1 MRALAC
7 LAGVLVCA
15 GWATARAED
24 ATPNSEQPRGLYVHA
39 GVLMKD
45 GKPYRGIGANYF
57 DLFGRTLK
65 NPADTSSRENLR
77 ALAKAHIPFVR
88 FMCGGFWPA
97 DQKLYLQDREA
108 YFQRLDAI
116 VKTAEESGIGLIPSL
131 FWHLPTVSDL
141 AGEHL
146 DELGNPES
154 KSIAYI
160 LRYTEEVVQRYRN
173 SPAIWGW
180 EFGNECNLGCDLPNA
195 TQHRPQVVPQLGT
208 PKERTER
215 DELKFSQLRIAL
227 AAFAGTARKLDPV
240 RIIVSGNSVPR
251 QSAYHNVTEKS
262 WKPDTEEQFAEIL
275 LRDNPDPLN
284 VICIHQYPEK
294 NNAYAGGAKS
304 IAELIGLA
312 TKHAA
317 RAGKPLFI
325 GEFGAEKRPA
335 EKERAVFEEFLAAI
349 GKHQV
354 PLAAFWVF
362 DLDSQKKD
370 WNVSF
375 QNERAYMIELVAQA
389 NARIQARA
397 LDTTKP

>member
-1 MRALAC
+1 
-7 LAGVLVCA
+7 
-15 GWATARAED
+15 
-24 ATPNSEQPRGLYVHA
+24 
-39 GVLMKD
+39 MKA
-45 GKPYRGIGANYF
+45 GKPYRGIGVNYF
-57 DLFGRTLK
+57 DLFGRTLR
-65 NPADTSSRENLR
+65 NPADTSSRENLK
-77 ALAKAHIPFVR
+77 ALHKAGIPFVR

-116 VKTAEESGIGLIPSL
+116 VKTAEESGVGLIPSL

-160 LRYTEEVVQRYRN
+160 RRYTEEVVARYKD
-173 SPAIWGW
+173 SPAVWGW
-180 EFGNECNLGCDLPNA
+180 EFGNESNLGCDLPNA
-195 TQHRPQVVPQLGT
+195 AQHRPQVVPQLGT
-208 PKERTER
+208 AKERTER
-215 DELKFSQLRIAL
+215 DELKFPQLKVAL
-227 AAFAGTARKLDPV
+227 GAFAETARKLDPT
-240 RIIVSGNSVPR
+240 RIIISGNSIPR

-262 WKPDTEEQFAEIL
+262 WQPDTEQQFAEIL

-284 VICIHQYPEK
+284 VICIHQYHEK

-304 IAELIGLA
+304 LAELIGLA
-312 TKHAA
+312 TQHAA

-325 GEFGAEKRPA
+325 GEFGAEKQPA
-335 EKERAVFEEFLAAI
+335 ERERALFEEFLAAI
-349 GKHQV
+349 EKHRV

-375 QNERAYMIELVAQA
+375 QNDRAYMIELVAQA
-389 NARIQARA
+389 NARLQALPQEKAR
-397 LDTTKP
+397 P